1 MKTPDEIFSLSPF
14 AGILHAFTLAL
25 VSSLWGALILRFA
38 VNKVIGIKLK
48 YLRAYL
54 YNFII
59 AAVVVSVEFAF
70 IYKITSESVLTA
82 SDFIAPGNWF
92 AVLCAVG
99 LAIFMGTVGLGYL
112 VKDERKRSIG
122 TNKSFAVSLI
132 YAAIFV
138 PIGLCFRA
146 LYFFILEQGGGTFF

>member
-1 MKTPDEIFSLSPF
+1 MKTPDELFSLSPL
-14 AGILHAFTLAL
+14 AGILHALTLAL
-25 VSSLWGALILRFA
+25 LSSLWGALILRFA
-38 VNKVIGIKLK
+38 VNKVTGIKLK
-48 YLRAYL
+48 YFKAYL

-59 AAVVVSVEFAF
+59 AAVVISVEFIF

-92 AVLCAVG
+92 SVLCAVG

-112 VKDERKRSIG
+112 IKDERKRKIG
-122 TNKSFAVSLI
+122 TNKSFAVSLV

-138 PIGLCFRA
+138 PIGLVFRA
-146 LYFFILEQGGGTFF
+146 LYFFILEQQGGAFF